1 MNCGLLVSLRREP
14 QLSNLGYKV
23 KLYLL
28 CFLKEGIGKY
38 KYIVQG
44 TTVAFGIV
52 NCSDSYSVK
61 YGQWS

>member
-23 KLYLL
+23 KLHLL

-38 KYIVQG
+38 KHTVPG

-52 NCSDSYSVK
+52 NCSDSY
-61 YGQWS
+61 

>member
-38 KYIVQG
+38 KHTVPG

-52 NCSDSYSVK
+52 NCSDSY
-61 YGQWS
+61 